1 MSNEHII
8 RAWKDAEY
16 RMSLSEEERA
26 QLPEHPAGL
35 IELTDAEMGFIGG
48 GYDNNTVTVDGQ
60 VCCSSGDM
68 CQTAVGCPDPNPGT
82 NSTITVN
89 SDICCSSGCG
99 CM

>member
-26 QLPEHPAGL
+26 QLPENPAGL

-48 GYDNNTVTVDGQ
+48 GYDNNTVTVNGQ

-68 CQTAVGCPDPNPGT
+68 CRAPDDPPTPGT